1 MLIDA
6 DTEGEIIMP
15 LNLADIGEENIIK
28 RIGGKQE
35 IKAHL
40 ENLGFVVGGAVT
52 VINTIGG
59 NIIVNVKDS
68 RIAISKEMAQ
78 KIMV

>member
-1 MLIDA
+1 M
-6 DTEGEIIMP
+6 MP
-15 LNLADIGEENIIK
+15 LTLAEAGEENVIK
-28 RIGGKQE
+28 KIGGKQE
-35 IKAHL
+35 VKAHL

-59 NIIVNVKDS
+59 NVIVKVKES

-78 KIMV
+78 RIMI

>member
-1 MLIDA
+1 
-6 DTEGEIIMP
+6 MP
-15 LNLADIGEENIIK
+15 LTLAQVEEENIIRK
-28 RIGGKQE
+28 IGGKPE
-35 IKAHL
+35 VRTHL

-52 VINTIGG
+52 IINTMGG
-59 NIIVNVKDS
+59 NVIVNVKES